1 MDASSV
7 QCPAPVKSAQSDVS
21 DDGDGESG
29 ADEYVLR
36 QLHERIVART
46 VIPFLGSGVAAAL
59 GYKPWA
65 RFLRDAA
72 ACHGAA
78 LKTLVGGCIQ
88 DSEYEVAADLIHSCA
103 AGDFLPSL
111 SEHYCTQTP
120 ALLEAAKLYQQ
131 PRRLLVD
138 PSVPAAVLLPLIFA
152 CGPVVTSAFDPV
164 AMTLFEAAGRPFV
177 REVLAPEGGLIQQL
191 VLHQRLLLRLH
202 GSLAVPQSRV
212 LLSAEHRACFL
223 DDKQV
228 REQLR
233 IDLNKAHSNLL
244 RHLCSARS
252 LLFIGCG
259 LNHDYTLEV
268 LQRVTEFLP
277 DSRHFALLA
286 QSEPPSRAL
295 ARRLQRYNIEPIFYP
310 EPAQRPQALTRLLQR
325 LARMSAAA
333 EPQPQLGAQASA
345 QPGAQ
350 LGAQLGAQP
359 DAQAEA
365 QAAAVAIDEAQ
376 PSGATRIQG
385 APPGRTE
392 LRQMIDD
399 WLRSEDDL
407 MAFLHDHF
415 PRVALQIAPRMTRK
429 GKVTVL
435 FTYEDSATIYRK
447 LLQEC
452 PQLAAKEP
460 GAHAPQRGPAPP
472 AAPLPS
478 ERPVPRC
485 VEVAIPIGAESV
497 DLIKLLRASSEQPDE
512 TELEQIL
519 GRFGDLLH
527 GDGQH
532 LQLSLASTAITLTAQ
547 PPLFTPQSGGR
558 EPAVVLPRRPGPAS
572 PRLFL
577 YFPRR
582 QIGEGYTLSLEASP
596 TVRLKLVAPG
606 REPAPTLSFVERSA
620 Q

>member
-7 QCPAPVKSAQSDVS
+7 ECPA
-21 DDGDGESG
+21 E
-29 ADEYVLR
+29 ADTADADKYVLR
-36 QLHERIVART
+36 QLHDRIIARA
-46 VIPFLGSGVAAAL
+46 VIPFLGSGMAAAL
-59 GYKPWA
+59 GYKPWTK
-65 RFLRDAA
+65 FLRDAA

-88 DSEYEVAADLIHSCA
+88 DGEFEVAADLIHSCA

-120 ALLEAAKLYQQ
+120 ALQEAVQLYRQ
-131 PRRLLVD
+131 PERLLAD
-138 PSVPAAVLLPLIFA
+138 PTVPAAVLLPLIFSS
-152 CGPVVTSAFDPV
+152 GPVVTSSFDPV
-164 AMTLFEAAGRPFV
+164 AMTLYQAAGHPFL
-177 REVLAPEGGLIQQL
+177 REVVAPEGGLINQL

-223 DDKQV
+223 NDTQV
-228 REQLR
+228 REPLR

-244 RHLCSARS
+244 RHLCSLRS
-252 LLFIGCG
+252 LLFIGCS

-268 LQRVTEFLP
+268 LQRVAEFLP

-310 EPAQRPQALTRLLQR
+310 DPAQEPHALTRLLQR
-325 LARMSAAA
+325 MARMSVAAN
-333 EPQPQLGAQASA
+333 PQPSMLTSGA
-345 QPGAQ
+345 PGS
-350 LGAQLGAQP
+350 
-359 DAQAEA
+359 A
-365 QAAAVAIDEAQ
+365 QAAVMPIDEAQ
-376 PSGATRIQG
+376 PS
-385 APPGRTE
+385 APDPLPVGMVQAGMVQAGMPGRSE
-392 LRQMIDD
+392 LRRMIDEL
-399 WLRSEDDL
+399 LRHEDDL
-407 MAFLHDHF
+407 MAFLQDHF

-429 GKVTVL
+429 EKVTVL
-435 FTYEDSATIYRK
+435 FTYEDFATVHRK

-452 PQLAAKEP
+452 
-460 GAHAPQRGPAPP
+460 APSPAPVRGDLPTRAVP
-472 AAPLPS
+472 AVIIPLT
-478 ERPVPRC
+478 ERSLPRC
-485 VEVAIPIGAESV
+485 VEIPIPLGAESV
-497 DLIKLLRASSEQPDE
+497 DLIKLLRACSEQPDE
-512 TELEQIL
+512 PELGQVI
-519 GRFGDLLH
+519 GRFVDLLH

-532 LQLSLASTAITLTAQ
+532 LQLSLATSTITLAAQ
-547 PPLFTPQSGGR
+547 PPLFAPQSGGR
-558 EPAVVLPRRPGPAS
+558 ELAVSLTRRAGPPS

-582 QIGEGYTLSLEASP
+582 QIGEGFTLSLEASP

-606 REPAPTLSFVERSA
+606 REPAPTLLFVERSA